1 MNDSTEFTESQDV
14 QPKVGSRGLLDI
26 KTTLSNPDPM
36 AGSEFTVYVLVTNL
50 FDVPIWPIPPK
61 VFLPSEMRPVSA
73 QRVLED
79 SVKSLSNLLEHIA
92 TGSVSIPTASRS
104 RLGRFFERKRSKT
117 KHIVQALA
125 ERILN
130 LEKELQEVEEDI
142 HQIQLEIEQITS
154 GKSWSE
160 RLDMIK
166 NDETLRQSSEREADL
181 TRKTEILRE
190 EISNLTTQIVTL
202 TDSTV
207 IVANGDLK
215 IENLNPAS
223 RLFVQALGDVEISLA
238 SPQLVSLESSLEPGT
253 PLQPGNTVV
262 YSLALTT
269 RRTILFRPIQYTLQ
283 YSVNYSFE
291 GFTGPQQTNMATQQM
306 TIRAPI
312 ISVMS
317 GAILGGL
324 AGSFVRT
331 LLQDPE
337 EIAFSK
343 SFMILLLIA
352 VILSAISVVFL
363 ARKSETQ
370 ALVTVE
376 DFWGGIVIG
385 FLVGYTGVSFFEES
399 VMGKVGL

>member
-1 MNDSTEFTESQDV
+1 MAESTTIVNTQDP
-14 QPKVGSRGLLDI
+14 QTKVGSRGLLDI

-50 FDVPIWPIPPK
+50 FDVPIWPIPPR

-73 QRVLED
+73 QKALEE
-79 SVKSLSNLLEHIA
+79 SVKNLSNLLEHMAKGI
-92 TGSVSIPTASRS
+92 VSIPRPSKSRF
-104 RLGRFFERKRSKT
+104 GQFFDGEKSKT
-117 KHIVQALA
+117 RDIVQSLA
-125 ERILN
+125 KRVLD
-130 LEKELQEVEEDI
+130 LEGELKEIETNI
-142 HQIQLEIEQITS
+142 HQIQREIEPMTS
-154 GKSWSE
+154 GKTWSE
-160 RLDMIK
+160 RLEMIK
-166 NDETLRQSSEREADL
+166 NDETLRQLSEQEAGL
-181 TRKTEILRE
+181 TRKTEIVRE
-190 EISNLTTQIVTL
+190 EITNLTTQIVTL
-202 TDSTV
+202 TGSNV
-207 IVANGDLK
+207 IIANGDLK

-223 RLFVQALGDVEISLA
+223 RLFVQAFGDVEISLA
-238 SPQLVSLESSLEPGT
+238 SPQLVTLESSLEPGT

-269 RRTILFRPIQYTLQ
+269 RKTILFRPIQYTLQ
-283 YSVNYSFE
+283 YSVNFSFE

-331 LLQDPE
+331 LMQDPAA
-337 EIAFSK
+337 IALSK
-343 SFMILLLIA
+343 DFVILLLIA
-352 VILSAISVVFL
+352 VILSAMAVVFL

-385 FLVGYTGVSFFEES
+385 FLVGYTGVSFFEGL
-399 VMGKVGL
+399 MGQTSL

>member
-1 MNDSTEFTESQDV
+1 MAELTTNVNLQNP
-14 QPKVGSRGLLDI
+14 QAKVGSRGLLDI

-73 QRVLED
+73 QKVLEE
-79 SVKSLSNLLEHIA
+79 SVKNLSNLLEHLA
-92 TGSVSIPTASRS
+92 KGVIPIPQPSRS
-104 RLGRFFERKRSKT
+104 RFGRLFDGEKSRTRD
-117 KHIVQALA
+117 IVQSLA
-125 ERILN
+125 TRVLELEGA
-130 LEKELQEVEEDI
+130 LEKIEIDI
-142 HQIQLEIEQITS
+142 HQIQQEIEPLIS

-160 RLDMIK
+160 RFNLIQ
-166 NDETLRQSSEREADL
+166 NDETLRQLSEQEANL
-181 TRKTEILRE
+181 TRKTEIVRE
-190 EISNLTTQIVTL
+190 EITNLTTQIVTL
-202 TDSTV
+202 TGSNV
-207 IVANGDLK
+207 IIANGDLK

-223 RLFVQALGDVEISLA
+223 RLFVQAFGDVEISLA

-269 RRTILFRPIQYTLQ
+269 RKTILFRPIQYTLQ
-283 YSVNYSFE
+283 YSVNFSFE
-291 GFTGPQQTNMATQQM
+291 GFTGSQQTNMATQQM

-317 GAILGGL
+317 GSVFGGL
-324 AGSFVRT
+324 AGSFVNT
-331 LLQDPE
+331 LIQDPNM
-337 EIAFSK
+337 IAFSK
-343 SFMILLLIA
+343 EFMILLLIA
-352 VILSAISVVFL
+352 VILSAMGVVFL

-385 FLVGYTGVSFFEES
+385 FLVGYTGVSFFE
-399 VMGKVGL
+399 GLAGQI